1 MSADSATPLIRL
13 SKNIEQLKPSATI
26 AISQDAQRRRSAG
39 EDIID
44 LSAGEPDF
52 DTPRVPAEAGIKAIQ
67 AGHTHYPPNSGLL
80 DLRAAAARHLSLLS
94 GGRAVNAD
102 NIVVSTGAKQ
112 SLFNTC
118 FVLFGPND
126 RVLIPAP
133 AWVSYEQM
141 VGLARAIPELVPGD
155 LEWSLKVGVKELE
168 ASRDAMTR
176 GLILCSPVNPTGAV
190 YTRAELKAI
199 LEWARDHGIWV
210 IADEIYRRI
219 HFGSGPA
226 PSVFD
231 MPDELLERVVVIYGV
246 SKSYA
251 MTGWRIGLSIA
262 PGPVSKAIA
271 SLQSHMTSGASQPSQ
286 WAAAAAL
293 SDERVEEDVTRMVAA
308 FRHRRDFVVDF
319 FREHLAGVEFVEPLG
334 AFYFFFR
341 VDGFFNTEM
350 AGATQFCERLLQDH
364 GVALVPGEAFGDH
377 RWVRLSYAASD
388 KALEQALGR
397 IADFALALENAA
409 WRG

>member
-26 AISQDAQRRRSAG
+26 AMSQDAQRRRSAG

-155 LEWSLKVGVKELE
+155 LEWSL
-168 ASRDAMTR
+168 
-176 GLILCSPVNPTGAV
+176 
-190 YTRAELKAI
+190 
-199 LEWARDHGIWV
+199 
-210 IADEIYRRI
+210 
-219 HFGSGPA
+219 
-226 PSVFD
+226 
-231 MPDELLERVVVIYGV
+231 
-246 SKSYA
+246 
-251 MTGWRIGLSIA
+251 
-262 PGPVSKAIA
+262 
-271 SLQSHMTSGASQPSQ
+271 
-286 WAAAAAL
+286 
-293 SDERVEEDVTRMVAA
+293 
-308 FRHRRDFVVDF
+308 
-319 FREHLAGVEFVEPLG
+319 
-334 AFYFFFR
+334 
-341 VDGFFNTEM
+341 
-350 AGATQFCERLLQDH
+350 
-364 GVALVPGEAFGDH
+364 
-377 RWVRLSYAASD
+377 
-388 KALEQALGR
+388 
-397 IADFALALENAA
+397 
-409 WRG
+409 